1 MKGSTASEGVPQRGR
16 HCTHR
21 RRAGKW
27 VLIQTTPYAR
37 CAHAAVNAVP
47 QQPVNLQ
54 QQQQQQQPS
63 PSPQTSPGSSAE
75 GTPPQQPPQLPEQ
88 EQQLQQEQQPQRPA
102 SSGSGAELAGG
113 GAGSDRGGGGA
124 GSNATPPAAPP
135 ATQSAPPPVA
145 ANVLLYG
152 GFSGEAVSGELLQ
165 LSFVRQ
171 SHAAGAGRRRG
182 WSVGS
187 AIALPLEQQCRQCA
201 LTLGKALA

>member
-1 MKGSTASEGVPQRGR
+1 M
-16 HCTHR
+16 
-21 RRAGKW
+21 
-27 VLIQTTPYAR
+27 LIQTTPYAC

-47 QQPVNLQ
+47 QQPVNLP
-54 QQQQQQQPS
+54 QQQQQPS

-75 GTPPQQPPQLPEQ
+75 GTPPQQPPQQPEQ
-88 EQQLQQEQQPQRPA
+88 EQQLQQEQQEQQPQRPA
-102 SSGSGAELAGG
+102 SSGSGAEPAGG
-113 GAGSDRGGGGA
+113 GAGSDRGAGGA
-124 GSNATPPAAPP
+124 GSNDTPPVAPHG
-135 ATQSAPPPVA
+135 TQSAPPPVA

-187 AIALPLEQQCRQCA
+187 ALALPLEQQCRQCA